1 MATIKYQTES
11 GKTFEIDYLDAISA
25 GELESAIECELDELG
40 ELGEYGSSVT
50 ILDYDGIPDRFID
63 KGELDPEYFEF
74 IEAVNNSS
82 YDEDVFLAGLECGLS
97 LDDIEEAYQGEYS
110 DDEDFARELADQL
123 GYIGRNVSWPY
134 TCIDWEQAAKD
145 LMYDYVEESGH
156 YFRNV

>member
-1 MATIKYQTES
+1 MATITYYTES
-11 GKTFEIDYLDAISA
+11 DTRFCVSDVEYLSEQELQEEIEA
-25 GELESAIECELDELG
+25 ELEAIDEQD
-40 ELGEYGSSVT
+40 SSVT

-82 YDEDVFLAGLECGLS
+82 YDEEVFLAGLECGLS
-97 LDDIEEAYQGEYS
+97 LDQIEEAYQGFYRS
-110 DDEDFARELADQL
+110 DDVFAHELADQL
-123 GYIGRNVSWPY
+123 GYIDRNVSWPY
-134 TCIDWEQAAKD
+134 TCIDWEQAARD

>member
-11 GKTFEIDYLDAISA
+11 GATFDVSDVEMLTEQELQDAIEA
-25 GELESAIECELDELG
+25 ELEDLDELD
-40 ELGEYGSSVT
+40 SSA
-50 ILDYDGIPDRFID
+50 ILIDYDGIPERFILNNC
-63 KGELDPEYFEF
+63 ELDAEYFEF

-110 DDEDFARELADQL
+110 ADEDFARELADQL